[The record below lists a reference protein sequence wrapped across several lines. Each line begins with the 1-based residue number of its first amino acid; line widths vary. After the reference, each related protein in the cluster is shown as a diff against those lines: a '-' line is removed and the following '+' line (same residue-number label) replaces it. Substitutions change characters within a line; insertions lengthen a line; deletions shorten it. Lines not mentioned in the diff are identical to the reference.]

1 MDDLA
6 RAAIAR
12 VDTAGELD
20 LILELPS
27 HLRDALWRVESAGLR
42 RLDAPGGLVVAGMG
56 GSAIG
61 GVLAR
66 AALGDRA
73 SRPIGWARDYGLPS
87 WATGQA
93 MVLCASY
100 SGETEETL
108 AAYEA
113 AGAVGAPRIVV
124 SSGGRLAAQARKDQV
139 PIIPVPGG
147 MRASRAVGYM
157 MVAALEVAAL
167 CGAGDGLRAEIDV
180 AAAQAEELLDEW
192 GPEGDPENLAKSLAR
207 DLHGTAPVIAGAG
220 LTVPIA
226 YRWKSE
232 INISAKVPSFA
243 NELPE
248 LDHNEVVG
256 WDGALER
263 GSFSFVALDDSDL
276 HPRVRARMALT
287 LKLISEQSSGCYRVE
302 TRGETRTARVIS
314 LVVLGDLVALYLAVL
329 RGVNPS
335 ASPAI
340 ERLRRELASA

>member
-1 MDDLA
+1 MADLDSE
-6 RAAIAR
+6 AIAR
-12 VDTAGELD
+12 IDSSGQLA
-20 LILELPS
+20 LILELPT

-42 RLDAPGGLVVAGMG
+42 PIDAPGGLVVAGMG
-56 GSAIG
+56 SSGIG

-73 SRPIGWARDYGLPS
+73 SRSIGWARDYGLPS
-87 WATGQA
+87 WATEQA
-93 MVLCASY
+93 LVLCASY

-124 SSGGRLAAQARKDQV
+124 ASGGRLAAQAREDGV

-147 MRASRAVGYM
+147 MTASRAVGYLF
-157 MVAALEVAAL
+157 VAALEVAAL
-167 CGAGDGLRAEIDV
+167 CGAGDSLRAEIDV
-180 AAAQAEELLDEW
+180 AAALADELMAEW
-192 GPEGDPENLAKSLAR
+192 GPYGENDSLAKSLAR

-220 LTVPIA
+220 LTVPVA

-232 INISAKVPSFA
+232 INIAAKVPSFA

-248 LDHNEVVG
+248 MDHNEVVG

-263 GSFSFVALDDSDL
+263 GSFSFVALDDRDL
-276 HPRVRARMALT
+276 HPRVRARMGLT
-287 LKLISEQSSGCYRVE
+287 LKLISEQSSGSHRLQ

-314 LVVLGDLVALYLAVL
+314 MVALGDLVAMYLAVL
-329 RGVNPS
+329 RGVDP
-335 ASPAI
+335 AAAPAI
-340 ERLRRELASA
+340 DRLKRELASA